1 MNENIMAKINKYS
14 DAYAQ
19 SLWERF
25 TTLKT
30 FSPKEV
36 DSFQE
41 FYRTLSAFPDMSVPE
56 NLSTLFSSEILDAL
70 PMSFFHPDTT
80 SDLFINCH
88 GSLMNG
94 FVHTHDFFEI
104 IYVCKGDIINWVDA
118 SEIILKQGELCIH
131 NPNARHAIRKM
142 DEQSDF
148 VINILLPPEIFQRS
162 FYATM
167 HQNRQLDEFFHN
179 FALSP
184 DSSSNY
190 MAFHNTSPRVDT
202 IIELLVEEYLRGAE
216 SSRFILESTLVVL
229 FGELIRNIKLEPFLQ
244 QLVDFVQKHI
254 SHVDMALAASHFGY
268 HKNYFPNL
276 VKEHTG
282 RTFLELVTD
291 IRLQKSVTLL
301 LFSEQSVE
309 EISENIGYKSTASFY
324 HHFRKA
330 YGMTP
335 NEYRKM
341 KH

>member
-1 MNENIMAKINKYS
+1 MNENIMVKINNYS
-14 DAYAQ
+14 NAYAK

-25 TTLKT
+25 TTRES
-30 FSPKEV
+30 FSSKEA
-36 DSFQE
+36 DSFQK
-41 FYRTLSAFPDMSVPE
+41 FYRMLSTFPGMTIPEGLSA
-56 NLSTLFSSEILDAL
+56 LASSPFLESL
-70 PMSFFHPDTT
+70 PMSFFHPGT
-80 SDLFINCH
+80 SSDIFINCH
-88 GSLMNG
+88 GAIMNG
-94 FVHTHDFFEI
+94 FVHTHEFFEI
-104 IYVCKGDIINWVDA
+104 IYVCKGDIINWVDG
-118 SEIILKQGELCIH
+118 SEIFLKEGELCIH

-142 DEQSDF
+142 DEHNDF
-148 VINILLPPEIFQRS
+148 VINILLPPEIFHRS
-162 FYATM
+162 FYAIM

-179 FALSP
+179 FTLSP

-190 MAFHNTSPRVDT
+190 MAFHNTSPRIDT
-202 IIELLVEEYLRGAE
+202 IIELLTEEYLRGTE

-254 SHVDMALAASHFGY
+254 SHVDMEQAANHFGY

-276 VKEHTG
+276 IKKHTG

-291 IRLQKSVTLL
+291 IRLQKSITLL

-309 EISENIGYKSTASFY
+309 EISENIGYKSTSSFY